1 MFVLTLTN
9 NPEEGLRTHVM
20 HEPQSKTVCKTPRP
34 AILKG
39 KAYELGQAGMAGKT
53 LQVTNAHAWLR
64 VSSRLQALP
73 DVCHARQRQR
83 VWEGAACYAATRLIR
98 NDAATLDD
106 PFKPQHRHALL
117 LRHCKQLPTHVFST
131 LLMDS
136 QACDTAFPIRS
147 VCLKHTPDKH
157 SLQRR

>member
-1 MFVLTLTN
+1 MSLTN
-9 NPEEGLRTHVM
+9 VHSRKNIANGNCICMAYSIFKHY
-20 HEPQSKTVCKTPRP
+20 SS
-34 AILKG
+34 IKG
-39 KAYELGQAGMAGKT
+39 
-53 LQVTNAHAWLR
+53 
-64 VSSRLQALP
+64 LP
-73 DVCHARQRQR
+73 DVCHARQRQG

-131 LLMDS
+131 LLKDS
-136 QACDTAFPIRS
+136 QACDTAFS
-147 VCLKHTPDKH
+147 VCSVCQEHMPDKQ